1 MIININLLKV
11 KFIKISSLIFILL
24 FIIIFLNKNL
34 IRKQILD
41 YKIETKR
48 NIVNFIYSKNLLI
61 GNSLVSNPCIN
72 SSNRSFSTLSFSGE
86 LILGINLQLENF
98 DSKAIKL
105 QHLFVWIGLNN
116 ILNGYN
122 YHEITKHFRV
132 LLNNAQKISENIA
145 IIEIPEIALKED
157 GFFVKNKESNN
168 LIKKVNIKLE
178 VLCDSMNVE
187 FLKVD
192 ELGNKKNIHSHD
204 GVHLS
209 CKFSQTFAT
218 KLDSIIERK

>member
-1 MIININLLKV
+1 MKINLFKLNRLKV
-11 KFIKISSLIFILL
+11 LSLFFILL
-24 FIIIFLNKNL
+24 FIIILFNKNL
-34 IRKQILD
+34 IRRQILD

-48 NIVNFIYSKNLLI
+48 QKVNFINKKNLLI

-86 LILGINLQLENF
+86 LISGINLQLENF
-98 DSKAIKL
+98 DSKTIKF

-122 YHEITKHFRV
+122 YHDIINHFRV

-145 IIEIPEIALKED
+145 IVEIPEIALKED

-168 LIKKVNIKLE
+168 LIMKVNLKLE
-178 VLCDSMNVE
+178 VLCDSMNIE

-192 ELGNKKNIHSHD
+192 ELGNKKNIHSED

-209 CKFSQTFAT
+209 CKFSQTFAI
-218 KLDSIIERK
+218 KLDSIIETK

>member
-1 MIININLLKV
+1 MKINLFKVKCLKV
-11 KFIKISSLIFILL
+11 TSLIFILL
-24 FIIIFLNKNL
+24 FIIILFNKNL
-34 IRKQILD
+34 IRRQILD

-48 NIVNFIYSKNLLI
+48 QKVNFINTKNLLI

-86 LILGINLQLENF
+86 LISGINLQLENF
-98 DSKAIKL
+98 DSKTIKF

-122 YHEITKHFRV
+122 YHEIINHFRV
-132 LLNNAQKISENIA
+132 LLNSTQKVSKNTA

-168 LIKKVNIKLE
+168 LIMKVNLKLKI
-178 VLCDSMNVE
+178 LCDSMNIK

-192 ELGNKKNIHSHD
+192 ELGFKKNIHSQD

-209 CKFSQTFAT
+209 CNFSQTFST
-218 KLDSIIERK
+218 KLDSIIERE